1 MRPASAHAI
10 RGSAGCSWRSPT
22 SRSRRRAGRSGP
34 KGSGSSAPAS
44 IGWPSPGVVLLHD
57 RLRPGTTANIDH
69 LAVAPTGVWVIDA
82 KRYQGQVAKK
92 DVGGWFS
99 TDIRLYVGRRDCTKL
114 VAAMSKQVAAV
125 RAALGAEWAEV
136 PVRPVLCF
144 VDAEW
149 GWFAKPFDMDG
160 VLVTWGKAARELLV
174 RPGPY
179 APESVELMAARLGER
194 LRPASYDAGRQRSV
208 HERPAGVAAVL
219 EHLHRREGGVGEAA
233 QRVAAPLARRQRRRP
248 VAGQVEG
255 VDQRHVVE
263 PDVAR
268 VVLLVVGEDDDP
280 LVALGVEVL
289 GDGGV
294 AEGGVAHRADQAVPP
309 WPRRPAPTCRPGRPP
324 GGCARRR

>member
-1 MRPASAHAI
+1 MRET
-10 RGSAGCSWRSPT
+10 RV
-22 SRSRRRAGRSGP
+22 RSRHPRLGGLLLAITDEPQSTTSWAIGAEGERKLG
-34 KGSGSSAPAS
+34 AS
-44 IGWPSPGVVLLHD
+44 LDRLAESGVVLLHD

-82 KRYQGQVAKK
+82 KRYEGQVAKK

-149 GWFAKPFDMDG
+149 GWFAKPFAMDG

-194 LRPASYDAGRQRSV
+194 LRPAS
-208 HERPAGVAAVL
+208 
-219 EHLHRREGGVGEAA
+219 
-233 QRVAAPLARRQRRRP
+233 
-248 VAGQVEG
+248 
-255 VDQRHVVE
+255 
-263 PDVAR
+263 
-268 VVLLVVGEDDDP
+268 
-280 LVALGVEVL
+280 
-289 GDGGV
+289 
-294 AEGGVAHRADQAVPP
+294 
-309 WPRRPAPTCRPGRPP
+309 
-324 GGCARRR
+324 